1 MTFSRTP
8 DQPVVVDGPAPS
20 TAVPRPLTGIE
31 DSGVARTATDQMEAD
46 PPRDLDGRGGGTTQV
61 FCSVL
66 SEQSESEP
74 LVPGAAMPSC
84 FTDLNL
90 DQIVD
95 AVTAGHAEYTL
106 AQLYYSSLESVGA
119 VRYRQAV
126 AQDVDGTPVRAVL
139 ETFAA
144 QLRDMRRHLT
154 QADELRHPYQ
164 RERWFA
170 DAVQI
175 YCRAVSQLTEQL
187 AAGDLTSAGFQAFR
201 RYLSTYAA
209 SGEFKALS
217 TAATS
222 LQDALARVR
231 YCLNIRG
238 SKVTVTRYDAE
249 ADYSAAV
256 EATFARFRQGEVNN
270 YLVKFYIYAD
280 MNHVEANVLELVAKL
295 YPETFLELD
304 RFSRQWRD
312 FQEPTLAR
320 FDREIQFYLAYF
332 TYLDRVRRSGLQ
344 LCYPTVTDQGRQV
357 SANNTFDLALADK
370 LTGGKTPVI
379 SNDIDMTDPERIM
392 VVSGPNQ
399 GGKTTLAR
407 TFGQIHFL
415 AALGLPVPGTAATLP
430 LFDEIFTHFERE
442 ESLDTLRGKLQD
454 DLIRIHDILTAA
466 TGNSILIMNELFTST
481 TLQDAVFLG
490 TEIVQQIIDLD
501 ALCVYVTFVD
511 ELSMLGPTTVS
522 MVSTVEPEHP
532 QERTYKIC
540 KRPADGQAHAI
551 AIADKYGLTY
561 PQLKERLG
569 S

>member
-1 MTFSRTP
+1 MNPSGSPEQR
-8 DQPVVVDGPAPS
+8 VVVDGSGPS
-20 TAVPRPLTGIE
+20 TAVPEPLTDIE
-31 DSGVARTATDQMEAD
+31 NPRVPWTAVDQWNVDQAQR
-46 PPRDLDGRGGGTTQV
+46 PPTQREGRGNTPST
-61 FCSVL
+61 FCSIL
-66 SEQSESEP
+66 FQEP
-74 LVPGAAMPSC
+74 PPALGAAMPSC

-95 AVTAGHAEYTL
+95 AVTAGYAEYDL
-106 AQLYYSSLESVGA
+106 PPLYYSSLESVGA
-119 VRYRQAV
+119 VGYRQAV
-126 AQDVDGTPVRAVL
+126 AQDIDGTPLRAVL
-139 ETFAA
+139 ETFAG

-154 QADELRHPYQ
+154 QAAELRHPYQ

-170 DAVQI
+170 DAAQI

-187 AAGDLTSAGFQAFR
+187 AAGDLTSAGFKAFR
-201 RYLSTYAA
+201 RHLSTYAA

-222 LQDALARVR
+222 LQDALAQVR

-238 SKVTVTRYDAE
+238 SRVTVTRYDAE

-312 FQEPTLAR
+312 FQDPTLVR
-320 FDREIQFYLAYF
+320 FDREIQFFLAYF
-332 TYLDRVRRSGLQ
+332 TYLDRVRRSGLA

-357 SANNTFDLALADK
+357 SAHNTFDLALADK

-454 DLIRIHDILTAA
+454 DLIRIHNILTAA
-466 TGNSILIMNELFTST
+466 TGNSIIIMNELFTTT

-490 TEIVQQIIDLD
+490 TEIVQRIIDLD

-511 ELSMLGPTTVS
+511 ELSLLGPTTVS

-532 QERTYKIC
+532 QQRTYKIC
-540 KRPADGQAHAI
+540 KRPADGQAHAA

-561 PQLKERLG
+561 PQLKQRLG